1 MKLIALDTA
10 TEIVSVALRL
20 DNDVKLDVETE
31 RNRHSERLLPM
42 VDALLT
48 QAGLSVRDM
57 DAIAFG
63 AGPGAFTGLR
73 TSCGVAQGLAWA
85 LDKPVVPVSN
95 LMATASAAQQKGVTG
110 RVLVAI
116 DARMNECFVGVFDL
130 TDGLPIVVS
139 EPELVKPETVAELCL
154 RFQPNAVV
162 GTAVDAFGPALGVPE
177 DMRRDGTVRADAG
190 DIARVAGDLFAA
202 GHFTSAALASPVYV
216 RNRVALTIEE
226 RARGERL

>member
-10 TEIVSVALRL
+10 TEIVSVALRRDDEITL
-20 DNDVKLDVETE
+20 SVETE

-42 VDALLT
+42 LDALLT
-48 QAGLSVRDM
+48 EAGLSVRDL
-57 DAIAFG
+57 DAVAFG

-95 LMATASAAQQKGVTG
+95 LAAVASAAQQKGVKG
-110 RVLVAI
+110 RVLAAI
-116 DARMNECFVGVFDL
+116 DARMNECFVGVYDL
-130 TDGLPIVVS
+130 TEGVPTAVS
-139 EPELVKPETVAELCL
+139 EPELVKPEAVGSMCE
-154 RFQPNAVV
+154 RFRPDAVV
-162 GTAVDAFGPALGVPE
+162 GSAVSAFGDALGVPE
-177 DMRRDGTVRADAG
+177 GVAQDGDVRANAQ
-190 DIARVAGDLFAA
+190 DIARLAGALFVAGTY
-202 GHFTSAALASPVYV
+202 TSAALASPVYV